1 MKVQP
6 AHWHRVAWWDAA
18 LKFEGEL
25 GIHRCFL
32 QMRKA
37 LILRLHFLLCRWK
50 IAETMQ
56 GGSAAPDTQQR
67 FSRNRR

>member
-25 GIHRCFL
+25 GINRCFF
-32 QMRKA
+32 QTRKA

-50 IAETMQ
+50 IVETMQ
-56 GGSAAPDTQQR
+56 GDSAAPDT
-67 FSRNRR
+67 